1 MIRAVVFDMDGVL
14 IAAKDWHY
22 AALNRALALLG
33 YEISRYD
40 HLSTYDGLPTRR
52 KLEMLSIE
60 RGLPRELH
68 GFINELKQRYTLQI
82 VHADCKP
89 VFQHEFALSKL
100 HADGLALGVA
110 SNSVRESVELMMQ
123 RSNLRPYLDVLLS
136 NEDVTHAK
144 PHPEIFQ
151 LAMAR
156 LGADP
161 AQTLIVED
169 HPKGVEAAHAAGA
182 HVMVVGSPEDVRY
195 DRIKERIRAA
205 DASAIPAGQPA

>member
-14 IAAKDWHY
+14 IEAKDWHY
-22 AALNRALALLG
+22 EALNRALALLG

-60 RGLPRELH
+60 RGLPRGLH
-68 GFINELKQRYTLQI
+68 AFINELKQRYTLQI

-100 HADGLALGVA
+100 QSDGLALGVA
-110 SNSVRESVELMMQ
+110 SNSVRESVELMME

-136 NEDVTHAK
+136 NEDVTRAK
-144 PHPEIFQ
+144 PHPEIFE
-151 LAMAR
+151 LAMER
-156 LGADP
+156 LGVDP
-161 AQTLIVED
+161 SQTLIVED
-169 HPKGVEAAHAAGA
+169 HPKGVEAATAAGA

-195 DRIKERIRAA
+195 DRIVERIRAA
-205 DASAIPAGQPA
+205 DASAVAAGQVA